1 VSYILF
7 SGGFII
13 WPIILLSIISL
24 AIIIEKSWNL
34 ARDTVLPKNL
44 TKDIISQ
51 IKKKSLTSSMK
62 EKMAQDSIQGTI
74 FFSLI
79 EEKIKSKTNLR
90 LRAEE
95 IGRFEINRLEKFM
108 TLLGTIAS
116 VSPILGLLGTVTG
129 MISIFSNLLA
139 SGTNSIAPLAGGIAE
154 ALVTTAAGLIVAIP
168 SLIFYRSFNR
178 TIENY
183 SLELEEES
191 NKLINYLS
199 RN

>member
-1 VSYILF
+1 MSYILF
-7 SGGFII
+7 SGGLII

-34 ARDTVLPKNL
+34 ARDMVLPRDL
-44 TKDIISQ
+44 TKDVISQ
-51 IKKKSLTSSMK
+51 IKKKSLTSEMK
-62 EKMAQDSIQGTI
+62 EKMAYDSIQGTI
-74 FFSLI
+74 FFGLL

-95 IGRFEINRLEKFM
+95 SGRFEINKLEKFM

-129 MISIFSNLLA
+129 MISIFSNLLVV
-139 SGTNSIAPLAGGIAE
+139 GTNSIGPLAGGIAE

-178 TIENY
+178 TIDNY

-191 NKLINYLS
+191 NKLISYLS
-199 RN
+199 KN

>member
-1 VSYILF
+1 MSYILF
-7 SGGFII
+7 SGGLII

-34 ARDTVLPKNL
+34 AKDVILPRNL
-44 TKDIISQ
+44 TNNVISQ
-51 IKKKSLTSSMK
+51 IKKNSLSNSMK
-62 EKMAQDSIQGTI
+62 EKMAEDSIQGTI

-116 VSPILGLLGTVTG
+116 VSPILGLLGTVMG
-129 MISIFSNLLA
+129 MISIFSNLLNEGA
-139 SGTNSIAPLAGGIAE
+139 NSIGPLAGGIAE

-191 NKLINYLS
+191 NKLINYLTK
-199 RN
+199 N

>member
-1 VSYILF
+1 MSYVLF
-7 SGGFII
+7 SGGLII

-34 ARDTVLPKNL
+34 ARDMVLPRDL
-44 TKDIISQ
+44 TKDVISQ
-51 IKKKSLTSSMK
+51 IEKKSLTDEMK
-62 EKMAQDSIQGTI
+62 EKMAYDSIQGTI
-74 FFSLI
+74 FFGLL
-79 EEKIKSKTNLR
+79 EEKIKSKINLR

-95 IGRFEINRLEKFM
+95 IGRIEINKLEKFM

-129 MISIFSNLLA
+129 MISIFSNLLVV
-139 SGTNSIAPLAGGIAE
+139 GTNSIGPLAGGIAE

-178 TIENY
+178 TIDNY

-191 NKLINYLS
+191 NKLISYLS
-199 RN
+199 KN

>member
-1 VSYILF
+1 MSYILF
-7 SGGFII
+7 SGGLII

-34 ARDTVLPKNL
+34 AKDVVLPRNL
-44 TKDIISQ
+44 TNNVISQ
-51 IKKKSLTSSMK
+51 IKKNSLSNSMK
-62 EKMAQDSIQGTI
+62 EKMAEDSIQGTI

-116 VSPILGLLGTVTG
+116 VSPILGLLGTVMG
-129 MISIFSNLLA
+129 MISIFSNLLNEGA
-139 SGTNSIAPLAGGIAE
+139 NSIGPLAGGIAE

-191 NKLINYLS
+191 NKLINYLTK
-199 RN
+199 N

>member
-1 VSYILF
+1 MSYILF
-7 SGGFII
+7 SGGLII

-34 ARDTVLPKNL
+34 ARDMVLPRDL
-44 TKDIISQ
+44 TKDVISQ
-51 IKKKSLTSSMK
+51 IEKKSLTNEMK
-62 EKMAQDSIQGTI
+62 EKMAYDSIQGTI
-74 FFSLI
+74 FFGLL

-95 IGRFEINRLEKFM
+95 IGRFEINKLEKFM
-108 TLLGTIAS
+108 TLLGTIES

-129 MISIFSNLLA
+129 MISIFSNLLIV
-139 SGTNSIAPLAGGIAE
+139 GTNSIGPLAGGIAE

-178 TIENY
+178 TIDNY

-191 NKLINYLS
+191 NKLISYLS
-199 RN
+199 KN

>member
-34 ARDTVLPKNL
+34 ARDIVLPKDL

-139 SGTNSIAPLAGGIAE
+139 LETNSIAPLAGGIAE

-199 RN
+199 RH